1 MPTLTPETLDF
12 IARHKDDD
20 VLQLAFLSGKNPRVD
35 MSTALQQIQ
44 GRQIA
49 RRKLPTW
56 YKEEGILY
64 PPHISME
71 QCSGEHAA
79 RYKADLTRR
88 LGAKT
93 LVDLSG
99 GLGVDFTFMARE
111 TEKALYVEQQ
121 ENLCEL
127 ARNNFPLL
135 HLRHAEIL
143 QGKAEEVLHTLPRVD
158 LIYLDPSRRDSSGA
172 KTYAISDCVPN
183 VQALKEELLC
193 HGKTVIIKLSPML
206 DWHAA
211 VESMRC
217 GDGGVTEVHVVS
229 TTNECKELILVLSP
243 EAPPHPKVYCVN
255 DDTVFSYD
263 ENELFPPLSFAEPHD
278 NEFLL
283 VPNASVMKA
292 GCFTVVAARYHL
304 KAIAP
309 NSHLL
314 LTQTAP
320 TSIPTP
326 PTIPNTEDK
335 GLPFRPFRIKTVTSL
350 NKKSLRQATQD
361 LRKAN
366 VAVRNFPLSAE
377 ALRNKLKLDDGGDTY
392 IFGTTT
398 ASSTHILLIC
408 ERIEQ
413 LPTRNQ

>member
-12 IARHKDDD
+12 IVRHKDDD
-20 VLQLAFLSGKNPRVD
+20 VLRLAFLSDKNPRVD

-49 RRKLPTW
+49 RRKLPSW
-56 YKEEGILY
+56 YKEESILY
-64 PPHISME
+64 PPHISLE

-79 RYKADLTRR
+79 RYKAALTRR
-88 LGAKT
+88 LGSKT
-93 LVDLSG
+93 LVDLTG
-99 GLGVDFTFMARE
+99 GLGVDFSFMARE
-111 TEKALYVEQQ
+111 TEKAMYVERQ

-135 HLRHAEIL
+135 HLPQAEII
-143 QGKAEEVLHTLPRVD
+143 QRKAEEVLPTLPKVD
-158 LIYLDPSRRDSSGA
+158 LIYIDPSRRGPSGA
-172 KTYAISDCVPN
+172 KTYAINDCVPN
-183 VQALKEELLC
+183 VQALKEELLR
-193 HGKTVIIKLSPML
+193 HAKTVIIKLSPML

-229 TTNECKELILVLSP
+229 TANECKELLLLLTP
-243 EAPPHPKVYCVN
+243 KAPTQPKIYCVN

-263 ENELFPPLSFAEPHD
+263 ANEIFPPLSFVEPHA
-278 NEFLL
+278 NEILL
-283 VPNASVMKA
+283 LLNASVMKV
-292 GCFTVVAARYHL
+292 GGFTAVASRYHL

-314 LTQTAP
+314 LSHTAAN
-320 TSIPTP
+320 SIPTP

-335 GLPFRPFRIKTVTSL
+335 GLPFRPFHIKTVSSL
-350 NKKSLRQATQD
+350 NKKSLRQATQGI
-361 LRKAN
+361 RQAN

-377 ALRNKLKLDDGGDTY
+377 ALRNKLKLGDGGDTY

-398 ASSTHILLIC
+398 ASSAHILLFC

-413 LPTRNQ
+413 LPARDQ